1 MNQVYYGVKWQPKFK
16 SPTRHCFAI
25 KHPQIQAK
33 NPKYIRY
40 LCADTEQELNKWVT
54 GIRVAKYGKQLYDNY
69 RGIVEEMVH
78 DDLDQLASSR
88 FSADAITLAA
98 CAAQASAANAKSNG
112 GHGGNGPKV
121 STPDSNMESKSF
133 DSALHDMVG
142 QPPSSGPSSVASAL
156 SAMSSNPSSNS
167 VSVSAMVHATMPR
180 NYHATQP
187 PHPQRS
193 NSTGSLSEKSQAS
206 TGIELGFNCDSPEG
220 GTIRKKPKELSSNL
234 QTSEN
239 KVQVANKPA
248 KGVRF
253 KESFATIE
261 DDLPLPP
268 PPSLPYEA
276 GLDFRSRNNSSQR
289 ATNAKSASFDLEAEL
304 ECLPHVAPSNK
315 LTRRYSDESLVS
327 NPAMLHCGVLISNQ
341 QQQQQLPLS
350 QDYLQHAGSGS
361 NSSSPVKSPE
371 PNRPAPVLKPQIGR
385 KPSIDKSLLH
395 AKKPDQHV
403 SRQLQGEYLQVI
415 HIMIDLNK

>member
-1 MNQVYYGVKWQPKFK
+1 M
-16 SPTRHCFAI
+16 
-25 KHPQIQAK
+25 
-33 NPKYIRY
+33 
-40 LCADTEQELNKWVT
+40 
-54 GIRVAKYGKQLYDNY
+54 
-69 RGIVEEMVH
+69 
-78 DDLDQLASSR
+78 
-88 FSADAITLAA
+88 
-98 CAAQASAANAKSNG
+98 
-112 GHGGNGPKV
+112 
-121 STPDSNMESKSF
+121 
-133 DSALHDMVG
+133 
-142 QPPSSGPSSVASAL
+142 
-156 SAMSSNPSSNS
+156 
-167 VSVSAMVHATMPR
+167 
-180 NYHATQP
+180 
-187 PHPQRS
+187 
-193 NSTGSLSEKSQAS
+193 
-206 TGIELGFNCDSPEG
+206 
-220 GTIRKKPKELSSNL
+220 